1 MKPLYLRPARCLIYV
16 VGISLALSA
25 TAHNGTAP
33 ARQDQPKPGG
43 LIRVRDFN
51 PASKPSLDPALG
63 SWVFP
68 IEQIF
73 EGLVR
78 IDDRLDPTA
87 ALAEYWMVSEDGK
100 RTTFILKRGV
110 RFHHG
115 RDFDSQDVKYSFERL
130 LRRET
135 QSPYA
140 GLIAGKVVG
149 AREFREGRAPEVSGF
164 RAPEKYVFE
173 IEWKSPSVSSL
184 YLLSMSFCKIL
195 PRDKLAAEGADFFYK
210 PSGTGAFRFSSWMRS
225 PQLDIVGVRL
235 ERFASYH
242 GRKAYLDFVDYSPH
256 LTVDHFV
263 NGEADIMPFLS
274 DRMAS
279 SGCQAVVGGAY
290 TGSYLAFSCHI
301 APFDRSVVRKA
312 VAAALHKDRLAGI
325 NQGPDRVRRPT
336 SSYIPS
342 GLPGFLPSE
351 ETSHFDPEQ
360 SRRLLDE
367 LGYSDKRRFPSVT
380 VYVLTPRAESQIRLG
395 REIAAQL
402 DAAGITAYVR
412 TIMAAEELR
421 NVRTPYLALFTWM
434 MDYPDAENVILPLF
448 GSVSEGLHL
457 LSRYASPALDKLLED
472 SSAEKSWTRRLGLF
486 RDMERILAA
495 DLPVVPLFTEEERL
509 AVQSHVRGV
518 RPPPLGSS
526 YLDAKNLWLDRR
538 GPRP

>member
-1 MKPLYLRPARCLIYV
+1 MNHLSVRAARCLLFV
-16 VGISLALSA
+16 VVVFLSV
-25 TAHNGTAP
+25 TAAVHPGAAP
-33 ARQDQPKPGG
+33 VREDQPKTGG
-43 LIRVRDFN
+43 LIRVRDFV
-51 PASKPSLDPALG
+51 ASYKPSLDPASG

-78 IDDRLDPTA
+78 IDSRLDLAP
-87 ALAEYWMVSEDGK
+87 ALAEYWMGSEDGK

-115 RDFDSQDVKYSFERL
+115 RDLDSQDVKYSFERL

-164 RAPEKYVFE
+164 RAPEKFVFE

-195 PRDKLAAEGADFFYK
+195 PRDKLAEEGAGFFYK

-225 PQLDIVGVRL
+225 PQLDIVGVRM

-242 GRKAYLDFVDYSPH
+242 GPKAYLDAVEYSPH
-256 LTVDHFV
+256 LTVDHFM

-290 TGSYLAFSCHI
+290 TESYLAFSCHI
-301 APFDRSVVRKA
+301 PPFDRMVVRKA
-312 VAAALHKDRLAGI
+312 VTAALNKDRLAGI

-351 ETSHFDPEQ
+351 ETAYFDPEQ
-360 SRRLLDE
+360 ARRLLDE
-367 LGYSDKRRFPSVT
+367 LGYSDERRFPSLT
-380 VYVLTPRAESQIRLG
+380 LFVLAPRADATIRLA

-402 DAAGITAYVR
+402 DAVGVPVSVR
-412 TIMAAEELR
+412 TIMAADELR
-421 NVRTPYLALFTWM
+421 DVRTPYLALFTWM

-448 GSVSEGLHL
+448 GSASEGLHL
-457 LSRYASPALDKLLED
+457 LSRYASPALDKLLEE

-486 RDMERILAA
+486 REMERILTA
-495 DLPVVPLFTEEERL
+495 DLPAVPLFTEERL
-509 AVQSHVRGV
+509 AVQSVVRGV

-526 YLDAKNLWLDRR
+526 YLDAKTLWLDRR